1 MKSATPPASDAGIAL
16 TRAARGKARQLFE
29 LLRDE
34 ISKQRLK
41 PGDRLPATRKLAKQF
56 GVSRNCVTVAFDML
70 AADGLVSGRVGA
82 GTFVSGTA
90 AAPDTRSAGHD
101 NVAELLSDWAR
112 ALPAKPYILAARTAR
127 IDFRPGLPNRI
138 GLDACAMPM
147 RRAISRLSQADI
159 SAADV
164 NDPAGRMRLR
174 TLIANHL
181 RATRGLP
188 CQASDIVLTSG
199 THQSLDLIARL
210 FAGRGRKIA
219 VEDPCYPLV
228 PKLFRANGFQVSA
241 VPVDEEGMEISKL
254 AADVKLVY
262 LTPNHQFPLGY
273 RLSTQRRE
281 ALLELASR
289 QGAFIIEDDYD
300 GELYSVGN
308 LGTGLK
314 ADDHQ
319 DRVIYLGS
327 FSKYLFP
334 QFRLGFIVAP
344 KSLRDTL
351 IRAKWLTDRQ
361 VSLPIQLCLES
372 LLENGDLLK
381 LVRRSERDYTA
392 RLELLRQSVERHLA
406 PHFVL
411 PKSAQGFHIVAL
423 AVKGFDVAGLV
434 QRALDHGVGIY
445 RLAEFTLESTQD
457 GLIFG
462 LAALSEDEIK
472 EGIRIICSL
481 L

>member
-1 MKSATPPASDAGIAL
+1 MKPATPPASDTATAL
-16 TRAARGKARQLFE
+16 THTARGKAKQLFE

-34 ISKQRLK
+34 IGKQRLK
-41 PGDRLPATRKLAKQF
+41 PGDRLPATRKLAKEF
-56 GVSRNCVTVAFDML
+56 GISRNCVTVAFDML
-70 AADGLVSGRVGA
+70 AAAGLISGRVGA
-82 GTFVSGTA
+82 GTFVVGTTVA
-90 AAPDTRSAGHD
+90 ADTRSAGHD
-101 NVAELLSDWAR
+101 HVAALLSDWAR
-112 ALPAKPYILAARTAR
+112 ALPAKPYLLAARSAR
-127 IDFRPGLPNRI
+127 IDFRLGLPNRI
-138 GLDACAMPM
+138 GLDACATPM

-164 NDPAGRMRLR
+164 NDPAGRLRLR

-188 CQASDIVLTSG
+188 CQASDLVLTSG
-199 THQSLDLIARL
+199 THQSLDVIARL
-210 FAGRGRKIA
+210 FAGGGAKIA

-228 PKLFRANGFQVSA
+228 PKLFAANGFQISA
-241 VPVDEEGMEISKL
+241 VPVDEEGMDIAKL
-254 AADVKLVY
+254 GADVKLAY

-273 RLSTQRRE
+273 RLSVQRRE

-289 QGAFIIEDDYD
+289 QGAFVIEDDYD

-308 LGTGLK
+308 LGTCLK

-334 QFRLGFIVAP
+334 QLRLGFIVAP
-344 KSLRDTL
+344 KSLRDTFV
-351 IRAKWLTDRQ
+351 RAKWLMDRQ

-381 LVRRSERDYTA
+381 LVRRSERDYTV
-392 RLELLRQSVERHLA
+392 RLELLRQSVARHLA
-406 PHFVL
+406 PHFML
-411 PKSAQGFHIVAL
+411 PKNARGFHIVAL
-423 AVKGFDVAGLV
+423 AVEGFDVAGLV
-434 QRALDHGVGIY
+434 QRALDNGVGIY
-445 RLAEFTLESTQD
+445 RLADFTLETAQD

-462 LAALSEDEIK
+462 LAALSESEIK
-472 EGIRIICSL
+472 EGMRIISSL